1 MWGCSLGISRD
12 LGSRLKLLGIGG
24 KKGFFGHFWDLV
36 GFCGIWSG
44 FGIFDEDDGVEDG
57 MRSEGRKNI

>member
-24 KKGFFGHFWDLV
+24 KKGFLWTFL
-36 GFCGIWSG
+36 GFRDWELG
-44 FGIFDEDDGVEDG
+44 FVVYGQGLAYLMKMTGLKME
-57 MRSEGRKNI
+57 